1 MTKAKKVIVGALA
14 LLAVAVSVV
23 AGTILMNASNSW
35 GGGC

>member
-23 AGTILMNASNSW
+23 AGTILANGKFV